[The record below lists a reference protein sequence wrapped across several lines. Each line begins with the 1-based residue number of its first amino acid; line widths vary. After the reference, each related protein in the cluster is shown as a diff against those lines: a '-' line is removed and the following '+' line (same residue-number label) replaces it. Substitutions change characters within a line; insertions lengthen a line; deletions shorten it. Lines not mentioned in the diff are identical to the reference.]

1 MKKIALTCML
11 VFTFVCIAFSLTSC
25 ELINFFG
32 IFNPDDPNPPNAI
45 EGTVIEIN
53 GESFEMVDYAEGED
67 ECFFGYVELKAGDK
81 VIIKDGGK
89 SFGFDAIS
97 DDLAWNTYDYHGGDN
112 GEIVIDCPARY
123 SFDFNGE
130 EIIVSKVF
138 APLHGTSYQVVFDFG
153 YGEDM
158 NPINVSDD
166 PATYEDFVWF
176 LRHEKSTNTQQAL
189 DYIEANGL
197 YIYSVIVELDEDTRF
212 NIKNLTDGSIINA
225 DHLAEGHSI
234 DGCITKNGE
243 YIETLKN
250 GKYCI
255 TYIPCYNVFAVEYYG
270 LEEEENEVLFLFN
283 DEITTLTPDAEG
295 VVRYDNLDA
304 ASGSYFTFALT
315 ETDYLPITLDPAV
328 DTTLVDIIEDSG
340 LYAVFFNETGRFNIS
355 YDLNTGVL
363 SIETLALG

>member
-1 MKKIALTCML
+1 ML

-25 ELINFFG
+25 EPINFDA
-32 IFNPDDPNPPNAI
+32 IFNPDGNKGDPNSPNAI

-53 GESFEMVDYAEGED
+53 GEAFEMVDYAEGED

-81 VIIKDGGK
+81 VIIKDGDK

-270 LEEEENEVLFLFN
+270 LEEEKNDVFMLFN
-283 DEITTLTPDAEG
+283 DDITILTPDADG
-295 VVRYDNLDA
+295 VVRYNNLDA
-304 ASGSYFTFALT
+304 ASGSYLTFALSDT
-315 ETDYLPITLDPAV
+315 EYLPITLDSAV
-328 DTTLVDIIEDSG
+328 DTTLVDIIVDDG
-340 LYAVFFNETGRFNIS
+340 LYAVFFNETGTFNIS
-355 YDLNTGVL
+355 YYPITGVL
-363 SIETLALG
+363 SIETIAFG